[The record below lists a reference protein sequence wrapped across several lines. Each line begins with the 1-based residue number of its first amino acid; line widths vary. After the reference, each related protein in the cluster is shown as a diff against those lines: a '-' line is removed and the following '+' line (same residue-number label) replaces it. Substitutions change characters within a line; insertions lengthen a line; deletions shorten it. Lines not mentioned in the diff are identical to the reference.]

1 MSELF
6 AGHWALTLALQ
17 QFVLFFCF
25 FHFGLIFISIDKVKL
40 IYQRPR
46 GELDPFSFN
55 FSQ

>member
-6 AGHWALTLALQ
+6 AEHWALTLALQ
-17 QFVLFFCF
+17 QFVVFFCF